1 MNAEIINNL
10 FRMVLYKGTERLDI
24 SGRPHLA
31 YLEKSCD
38 KYIKILK
45 YENMALYLLIYE
57 IINMKPKI

>member
-1 MNAEIINNL
+1 
-10 FRMVLYKGTERLDI
+10 MVLYKGTERLDI